1 MPRIALAML
10 LLLACNIAYSAERLG
25 FHHENVLGTSL
36 ELKVNASSEAIAKE
50 AEKQVLAEIDRLALV
65 YSTYDAKSELRQ
77 WMDGENS
84 DMSASKELIGLF
96 RLCEEQWTAS
106 QGAFDPRVGQVI
118 ELWKRAGKDQ
128 KLPDESQLAAAVAA
142 AKNQAWRIDDSKQS
156 VRRLAK
162 VPLTFDGI
170 AKGMIVDSA
179 CEVALKVPGIEG
191 VMINIGGDLRIAGN
205 FQDEVFIADPK
216 SPAKSLARFLLA
228 DKAIATSGNYHR
240 GVKIGEKSFSHIVD
254 PRTGKPVDHVISASV
269 IAETAALADA
279 MATAFNVLP
288 VEQSLELCNSQ
299 PQLACMLIDRDG
311 KRHTSLGWPTSDDP
325 LSEAVRSVANNL
337 PKSPSG
343 SKEWISGAELQVDFE
358 INRADDRR
366 YRRPYLAVWLE
377 DKNQAPVRTLALWL
391 QTENQGARWHRDLKR
406 WYKQNGTRKLANG
419 SYLIGTVSAA
429 TKPPGMYKAVWD
441 GKDDNGKLVKQG
453 KYTLFVE
460 AVREH
465 GTYQLTSKEVLIGDE
480 SQKGDLNKNAEIKSV
495 HFEYIPRGS
504 SK

>member
-1 MPRIALAML
+1 MF
-10 LLLACNIAYSAERLG
+10 ACNTVFSDERIS

-36 ELKVNASSEAIAKE
+36 EMKVNATSEQIAKE

-65 YSTYDAKSELRQ
+65 YSTYDATSEMRQ
-77 WMDGENS
+77 WMDSENTER
-84 DMSASKELIGLF
+84 SASKELIGLF

-118 ELWKRAGKDQ
+118 ELWKRAVKVQ
-128 KLPDESQLAAAVAA
+128 KLPEESQLVAVVAAV
-142 AKNQAWRIDDSKQS
+142 KNQVWRIDDSKQS

-179 CEVALKVPGIEG
+179 CAVALKVAGIEG

-205 FQDEVFIADPK
+205 FQDEVSIADPK
-216 SPAKSLARFLLA
+216 SPTKSLVRFPLA

-240 GVKIGEKSFSHIVD
+240 GFKIGEQTFSHIVD

-269 IAETAALADA
+269 IAETAAVADS
-279 MATAFNVLP
+279 MATAFSVLP
-288 VEQSLELCNSQ
+288 VERSLELCNSQ
-299 PQLACMLIDRDG
+299 PQLACMLIDSDG
-311 KRHTSLGWPTSDDP
+311 KRHTSLGWPTSDDTTTAP
-325 LSEAVRSVANNL
+325 LTTNVRNGQGGV
-337 PKSPSG
+337 
-343 SKEWISGAELQVDFE
+343 KEWISGTELQVDFE

-377 DKNQAPVRTLALWL
+377 DENQAPVRTLILWL
-391 QTENQGARWHRDLKR
+391 QRDNPGPRWHRDLKR
-406 WYKQNGTRKLANG
+406 WYKQNGSRKLADG
-419 SYLIGTVSAA
+419 SNLIGTVSAA
-429 TKPPGMYKAVWD
+429 TKPPGAYKAIWD
-441 GKDDNGKLVKQG
+441 GRDDNGKLVKQG
-453 KYTLFVE
+453 KYTLYVE
-460 AVREH
+460 AAREH
-465 GTYQLTSKEVLIGDE
+465 GTYQLMSKEILFGEE
-480 SQKGDLNKNAEIKSV
+480 SQKGDLNKNTEIKSV